1 MVKKTKRFKYE
12 AKKSA
17 KEYVVHDEPKPEP
30 AIDNPSM
37 NKKRIIM
44 IAAGAAGILVL
55 VVAAILFSQ
64 TSLTL
69 DPAPESD
76 TLNVP
81 RPESETLVDLSSPQV
96 IFKLYGKTSDKIVN
110 NTYSRIL
117 IQPRDDAE
125 SLYSYLRNADDST
138 IAVYPSFTR
147 TAYSPGGLANHY
159 LAGCENCIASKIIY
173 DDDGAYAEGHTA
185 YQVLKILG
193 YDFITDVDIDILKS
207 VSN

>member
-17 KEYVVHDEPKPEP
+17 KEYVVRDEPKPEP
-30 AIDNPSM
+30 TPSNPILD
-37 NKKRIIM
+37 KKRIIM

-81 RPESETLVDLSSPQV
+81 RPEGETLVDLSSPQV

-110 NTYSRIL
+110 NTYSRIT

-125 SLYSYLRNADDST
+125 SIYSYLRNTDDST

-147 TAYSPGGLANHY
+147 TAYSPGGLAYHY
-159 LAGCENCIASKIIY
+159 LAGCENCVASKIIY
-173 DDDGAYAEGHTA
+173 DMMHTLF
-185 YQVLKILG
+185 V
-193 YDFITDVDIDILKS
+193 
-207 VSN
+207 

>member
-17 KEYVVHDEPKPEP
+17 KEFVVRDEPKPEP
-30 AIDNPSM
+30 TPSNPILD
-37 NKKRIIM
+37 KKRIIM

-55 VVAAILFSQ
+55 VVAAVLFSQ
-64 TSLTL
+64 TSMVLES
-69 DPAPESD
+69 APESD

-81 RPESETLVDLSSPQV
+81 RPEGDALVDLSSPQI

-110 NTYSRIL
+110 NTYSRII

-125 SLYSYLRNADDST
+125 SIYSYLRNADDST
-138 IAVYPSFTR
+138 SLQIYLINFTR

-159 LAGCENCIASKIIY
+159 LAGCENCIASRIIY
-173 DDDGAYAEGHTA
+173 DDDGAYTEGHTA
-185 YQVLKILG
+185 YQFAEKIKLQHIPSP
-193 YDFITDVDIDILKS
+193 YEC
-207 VSN
+207 

>member
-1 MVKKTKRFKYE
+1 MIASF
-12 AKKSA
+12 AIA
-17 KEYVVHDEPKPEP
+17 KEYLVHDEPKPEP
-30 AIDNPSM
+30 AMHNPS

-81 RPESETLVDLSSPQV
+81 RPEGETLVDLSSPQV

-110 NTYSRIL
+110 NTYSRIT
-117 IQPRDDAE
+117 
-125 SLYSYLRNADDST
+125 YST
-138 IAVYPSFTR
+138 T
-147 TAYSPGGLANHY
+147 
-159 LAGCENCIASKIIY
+159 
-173 DDDGAYAEGHTA
+173 
-185 YQVLKILG
+185 
-193 YDFITDVDIDILKS
+193 
-207 VSN
+207 